1 MEETI
6 SLKELF
12 NTLKKRLMMIISIAL
27 LAVVAAGILSFFV
40 ITPMYQSTTQLLVNQ
55 EQTEAANVQVSD
67 IQANLQL
74 INTYSGIIKSPAIL
88 EQVSSQLDNDLTASQ
103 LNSKITVGNEQNS
116 QLVNLTVEDADPY
129 LAAEIA
135 NVTAEVFQAEIVD
148 LMNVNNVNIL
158 SPAVVSDNQSPVSP
172 QPFLNMAI
180 ALVVGL
186 MVGVGI
192 AFLLEYLDN
201 TIKSEQDIEQQ
212 LELPLLGVIGSMDN
226 KEMVKAIN
234 TNAQQPQTRARSE
247 RYGS

>member
-12 NTLKKRLMMIISIAL
+12 TVLKKRFMLIVSFAVIAVL
-27 LAVVAAGILSFFV
+27 LAGLYSFLIV
-40 ITPMYQSTTQLLVNQ
+40 TPMYQSTTQLLVNQ

-88 EQVSSQLDNDLTASQ
+88 EQVSTQLDNELTVAQ
-103 LNSKITVGNEQNS
+103 LNSKITVANEQNS
-116 QLVNLTVEDADPY
+116 QLVNVTIEDEDPY
-129 LAAEIA
+129 KAAEIA
-135 NVTAEVFQAEIVD
+135 NLTAEVFQTEIVE

-186 MVGVGI
+186 MIGVGLS
-192 AFLLEYLDN
+192 FLLEYLDN
-201 TIKSEQDIEQQ
+201 SVKTEEDIEKV
-212 LELPLLGVIGSMDN
+212 LDLPLLGVINTMDN
-226 KEMVKAIN
+226 KDVPNQLHLQKKSVGS
-234 TNAQQPQTRARSE
+234 RSE
-247 RYGS
+247 QYGS

>member
-12 NTLKKRLMMIISIAL
+12 AVLKKRFMLIVSFAVIAVL
-27 LAVVAAGILSFFV
+27 LAGLYSFLI

-88 EQVSSQLDNDLTASQ
+88 EQVSTQLDNGLTVGQ
-103 LNSKITVGNEQNS
+103 LNSKITVANEQNS
-116 QLVNLTVEDADPY
+116 QLVNLTVEDQDPY
-129 LAAEIA
+129 QAAEIA
-135 NVTAEVFQAEIVD
+135 NVTAEVFQTEIVD
-148 LMNVNNVNIL
+148 LMNVNNVTIL

-186 MVGVGI
+186 MVGVGL
-192 AFLLEYLDN
+192 AFLVEYLDN
-201 TIKSEQDIEQQ
+201 PVKTEQDIEKV
-212 LELPLLGVIGSMDN
+212 LDLPLLGVVNTMDN
-226 KEMVKAIN
+226 KEVPNQLKL
-234 TNAQQPQTRARSE
+234 QKKSPVSRSE
-247 RYGS
+247 QYGS

>member
-12 NTLKKRLMMIISIAL
+12 GTLKKRLMMILSIAL
-27 LAVVAAGILSFFV
+27 LAVVVASIISFFV

-55 EQTEAANVQVSD
+55 EQTEPANVQVSD

-88 EQVSSQLDNDLTASQ
+88 EPVSEQLNNELSVGQ
-103 LNSKITVGNEQNS
+103 LNSKITVQNEQNS
-116 QLVNLTVEDADPY
+116 QIVNLTVEDENPY
-129 LAAEIA
+129 KAAEIA
-135 NVTAEVFQAEIVD
+135 NMTAEVFQNEIVD

-158 SPAVVSDNQSPVSP
+158 SPAVVTDNQSPVSP

-201 TIKSEQDIEQQ
+201 SIKTEQDIEQH
-212 LELPLLGVIGSMDN
+212 LELPILGVIGSMDN
-226 KEMVKAIN
+226 KQTVSTSKVN
-234 TNAQQPQTRARSE
+234 VQQNRARSE